1 MSGPERV
8 AVDEVYRKV
17 TDGGAL
23 LVCAY
28 DDDEKFRGVHLAG
41 AVSMAEF
48 KTKATGL
55 DKNQEIFF
63 YCA

>member
-1 MSGPERV
+1 MTTERIPTS
-8 AVDEVYRKV
+8 EVRKKV
-17 TDGGAL
+17 MEGSAL

-28 DDDEKFRGVHLAG
+28 DDEKFEKFHLGG
-41 AVSMAEF
+41 AISLGEF
-48 KTKATGL
+48 KTKTSGL